1 MSVFGYNF
9 LWRVR
14 GPKFDEVGADGIRRI
29 GYRAGK
35 DTFSQTGTHPGGGK
49 TPPGT
54 PMGEN
59 FEGSPEIV
67 IWRIKPDGTAT
78 YSNPWDFSIG
88 KEVGMCRFRDG
99 NCRIPPFSTYKNL
112 ELVSPKEGWRGSPG
126 YTYNFSKE
134 GLDLFRMV
142 ASQFPNGTV
151 ERGLSVNGL
160 QWPAWD
166 FPFTA
171 TDSAKMRQWILSL
184 EPADAFA
191 IYYTLLAYD
200 GEKSGNCQWR
210 KFNPSISPAEFKDN
224 GFWAVFQDMV
234 AMSIYNLRT
243 DLHKIRDPDTGGIID
258 GLIKYDLFRMPCKPG
273 IGEIIFEVIA
283 SVALAVVTAGAGT
296 ALAAALKTISIA
308 KTIADMKSSADK
320 AKASA
325 AFTNSVVKGYQTGTD
340 IRNVLNP
347 VPQLTEVEKQL
358 LAKASGETKSPTET
372 NVVVDGAPT
381 ATNSGGGIPWL
392 LIAGAAAAALLS

>member
-1 MSVFGYNF
+1 MSQQTVIIET
-9 LWRVR
+9 R
-14 GPKFDEVGADGIRRI
+14 GNKTMVKTTYTVGPRFDETDSNGVRRI

-35 DTFSQTGTHPGGGK
+35 DEISKYGAAPNPKFSQPDQWFYGI
-49 TPPGT
+49 
-54 PMGEN
+54 
-59 FEGSPEIV
+59 PEQV
-67 IWRIKPDGTAT
+67 IWTIRPDGTAT
-78 YSNPWDFSIG
+78 LTRALVKDSRGIYSGDI
-88 KEVGMCRFRDG
+88 
-99 NCRIPPFSTYKNL
+99 T
-112 ELVSPKEGWRGSPG
+112 WRGSPG

-134 GLDLFRMV
+134 GFDLFRMV
-142 ASQFPNGTV
+142 ASQFPNGAV
-151 ERGLSVNGL
+151 ERGTSINGL
-160 QWPAWD
+160 EWPAWD

-224 GFWAVFQDMV
+224 YFWVVFQDMV

-258 GLIKYDLFRMPCKPG
+258 GLIKYDLFRMPCKAG
-273 IGEIIFEVIA
+273 IGEIIFQAIA

-308 KTIADMKSSADK
+308 KTIADMKSGADK

-325 AFTNSVVKGYQTGTD
+325 AFTNSVVKGYETGTD

-358 LAKASGETKSPTET
+358 LEKASGETKSPTE
-372 NVVVDGAPT
+372 VIDGTPT
-381 ATNSGGGIPWL
+381 ATISGGGVPWL
-392 LIAGAAAAALLS
+392 LIATAAAAALLS

>member
-1 MSVFGYNF
+1 MGSQTSTLEIPPQDASGEDPKLLKRLLQTPQMF
-9 LWRVR
+9 R
-14 GPKFDEVGADGIRRI
+14 GEPFDEVGPDGVRRI

-35 DTFSQTGTHPGGGK
+35 TYYHDGFVFW
-49 TPPGT
+49 GT
-54 PMGEN
+54 PQQD
-59 FEGSPEIV
+59 
-67 IWRIKPDGTAT
+67 IWTIRPDGTAT
-78 YSNPWDFSIG
+78 YSRKYIPWNGENRAGRSAYTYLG
-88 KEVGMCRFRDG
+88 KIWPGMVLPAFETNRG
-99 NCRIPPFSTYKNL
+99 GPF
-112 ELVSPKEGWRGSPG
+112 

-151 ERGLSVNGL
+151 ERGLSINGL
-160 QWPAWD
+160 EWPAWD
-166 FPFTA
+166 FPFTP

-224 GFWAVFQDMV
+224 YFWAVFQDMV

-308 KTIADMKSSADK
+308 KTIADMKNAADK

-325 AFTNSVVKGYQTGTD
+325 AFTNSVVKGYETGID

-372 NVVVDGAPT
+372 NVVVDGAPAAA
-381 ATNSGGGIPWL
+381 ATGGGIPWL

>member
-1 MSVFGYNF
+1 MSQQFITVQT
-9 LWRVR
+9 R
-14 GPKFDEVGADGIRRI
+14 GNKAMVDTQYAIGPRFDETDSNGIRRI
-29 GYRAGK
+29 GYRAGVRE
-35 DTFSQTGTHPGGGK
+35 FVQTGVSIQAGK
-49 TPPGT
+49 TRG
-54 PMGEN
+54 GEPVGYTR
-59 FEGSPEIV
+59 EGLPEQV
-67 IWRIKPDGTAT
+67 IWTIRPDGSAT
-78 YSNPWDFSIG
+78 L
-88 KEVGMCRFRDG
+88 K
-99 NCRIPPFSTYKNL
+99 K
-112 ELVSPKEGWRGSPG
+112 ELVAFPISESDTSKVNYSKDITWRGSPG

-134 GLDLFRMV
+134 GFDLFRMV
-142 ASQFPNGTV
+142 ASQFPNGPV
-151 ERGLSVNGL
+151 ERGTSINGL
-160 QWPAWD
+160 KWPAWD

-200 GEKSGNCQWR
+200 GETSGRCQYR

-258 GLIKYDLFRMPCKPG
+258 GLIKYDLFKMPCKPG
-273 IGEIIFEVIA
+273 IGEIVFQVIA

-325 AFTNSVVKGYQTGTD
+325 AFTNSVVKGYETGTD

-372 NVVVDGAPT
+372 NVVVDGAPAAT
-381 ATNSGGGIPWL
+381 ATTTASGGGVPWL
-392 LIAGAAAAALLS
+392 LIAAAAAAALLS

>member
-35 DTFSQTGTHPGGGK
+35 DAFSK
-49 TPPGT
+49 PPGY
-54 PMGEN
+54 PGVGET
-59 FEGSPEIV
+59 FEGAPEIV

-99 NCRIPPFSTYKNL
+99 NCRIPPLSTYKDL
-112 ELVSPKEGWRGSPG
+112 ELASSKEANLGSPG

-134 GLDLFRMV
+134 GFDLFRMV
-142 ASQFPNGTV
+142 ASQFPNGV
-151 ERGLSVNGL
+151 VSRGIEVNGL

-200 GEKSGNCQWR
+200 GDKSGGCQWR

-224 GFWAVFQDMV
+224 YFWAVFQDMV
-234 AMSIYNLRT
+234 AMSIYDLRT
-243 DLHKIRDPDTGGIID
+243 DLRKIRDPDTGAIID
-258 GLIKYDLFRMPCKPG
+258 GLIKYDLFKMPCKAG
-273 IGEIIFEVIA
+273 IGEIIFEAIA

-296 ALAAALKTISIA
+296 ALAAAIKTIEISKSIY
-308 KTIADMKSSADK
+308 DMKSSADK

-381 ATNSGGGIPWL
+381 ATTSGGGVPWL
-392 LIAGAAAAALLS
+392 LIAAAAAAALLS

>member
-1 MSVFGYNF
+1 MSQQFITVQT
-9 LWRVR
+9 R
-14 GPKFDEVGADGIRRI
+14 GNRAMVDTEYAIGPRFDETDSNGVRRI
-29 GYRAGK
+29 GYRAGVRE
-35 DTFSQTGTHPGGGK
+35 FVQTGVSIQAGKVRGGEPVGY
-49 TPPGT
+49 TR
-54 PMGEN
+54 
-59 FEGSPEIV
+59 EGLPEQV
-67 IWRIKPDGTAT
+67 IWTIRPDGSAT
-78 YSNPWDFSIG
+78 LARRLVGDSRGIYSGDITW
-88 KEVGMCRFRDG
+88 K
-99 NCRIPPFSTYKNL
+99 
-112 ELVSPKEGWRGSPG
+112 GSPG

-134 GLDLFRMV
+134 AFDLFRMV
-142 ASQFPNGTV
+142 ASQFPNGAV
-151 ERGLSVNGL
+151 ERGTSINGL

-200 GEKSGNCQWR
+200 GETSGRCQWR

-273 IGEIIFEVIA
+273 IGEIIFQVIA
-283 SVALAVVTAGAGT
+283 SVALAVATAGAGT

-308 KTIADMKSSADK
+308 KTISDMKSGADK

-325 AFTNSVVKGYQTGTD
+325 AFTNSVVKGYETGID

-347 VPQLTEVEKQL
+347 VPQLTEVEKEL

-381 ATNSGGGIPWL
+381 ATAAGGGVPWL
-392 LIAGAAAAALLS
+392 LIAAAAAAALLS

>member
-1 MSVFGYNF
+1 MSQQTITI
-9 LWRVR
+9 LSR
-14 GPKFDEVGADGIRRI
+14 GNKTLIETKSTIGPRFDETDSNGVRRI
-29 GYRAGK
+29 GYRAGVRE
-35 DTFSQTGTHPGGGK
+35 FVQTGVHPGGGK
-49 TPPGT
+49 TPAGT
-54 PMGEN
+54 KLGYYI
-59 FEGSPEIV
+59 EGAPEQV
-67 IWRIKPDGTAT
+67 IWTLRPDGTAT
-78 YSNPWDFSIG
+78 LER
-88 KEVGMCRFRDG
+88 KL
-99 NCRIPPFSTYKNL
+99 ST
-112 ELVSPKEGWRGSPG
+112 PTFGREGLPG
-126 YTYNFSKE
+126 VPEYTYNFSAE
-134 GLDLFRMV
+134 GLKLFRMV
-142 ASQFPNGTV
+142 ASQFPNGV
-151 ERGLSVNGL
+151 IERGISVNGL

-191 IYYTLLAYD
+191 INYTLLAYD
-200 GEKSGNCQWR
+200 GETSGRCQYR

-224 GFWAVFQDMV
+224 YFWVVFQDMV

-258 GLIKYDLFRMPCKPG
+258 GLIKYDLFKMPCKPG
-273 IGEIIFEVIA
+273 IGEIVFQVIA

-381 ATNSGGGIPWL
+381 ATTSGGGVPWL
-392 LIAGAAAAALLS
+392 LIAAAAAAALLS

>member
-1 MSVFGYNF
+1 MSQQFITVQT
-9 LWRVR
+9 R
-14 GPKFDEVGADGIRRI
+14 GNKAMVDTQYTVGPRFDETDSNGVRRI
-29 GYRAGK
+29 GYRAGVRE
-35 DTFSQTGTHPGGGK
+35 FVQTGVSIQAGKVRGGEPVGY
-49 TPPGT
+49 TR
-54 PMGEN
+54 
-59 FEGSPEIV
+59 EGFPEQV
-67 IWRIKPDGTAT
+67 IWTIRPDGSAT
-78 YSNPWDFSIG
+78 LTRKLITYPAHEEYAN
-88 KEVGMCRFRDG
+88 RT
-99 NCRIPPFSTYKNL
+99 TYKIP
-112 ELVSPKEGWRGSPG
+112 EVTTFGDPTWRGSPG

-151 ERGLSVNGL
+151 ERGTSINGL

-258 GLIKYDLFRMPCKPG
+258 GLIKYDLFKMPCKPG
-273 IGEIIFEVIA
+273 IGEIVFQVIA

-381 ATNSGGGIPWL
+381 ATTSGGGVPWL
-392 LIAGAAAAALLS
+392 LIAAAAAAALLS

>member
-1 MSVFGYNF
+1 MSVYDYNF
-9 LWRVR
+9 RWRVR

-35 DTFSQTGTHPGGGK
+35 DVFYQTGSGK
-49 TPPGT
+49 NGLVGFTFKGNPV
-54 PMGEN
+54 
-59 FEGSPEIV
+59 IV
-67 IWRIKPDGTAT
+67 LWTIRPDGTAT
-78 YSNPWDFSIG
+78 YLNPWAFSIG
-88 KEVGMCRFRDG
+88 KEVTMCGFRDG
-99 NCRIPPFSTYKNL
+99 TCSQPPLKSYQNL
-112 ELVSPKEGWRGSPG
+112 DLVSINSTGTTGSTG

-134 GLDLFRMV
+134 GFDLFRMV
-142 ASQFPNGTV
+142 ASQFPNGAV
-151 ERGLSVNGL
+151 ERGISINGL

-224 GFWAVFQDMV
+224 YFWVVFQDMV

-273 IGEIIFEVIA
+273 IGEIIFQVIA

-308 KTIADMKSSADK
+308 KTIADMKNAADK

-325 AFTNSVVKGYQTGTD
+325 AFNNSVIKGYETGTD

-381 ATNSGGGIPWL
+381 ATTSGGGIPWL

>member
-1 MSVFGYNF
+1 MRQQTVIIET
-9 LWRVR
+9 R
-14 GPKFDEVGADGIRRI
+14 GNRTMVKTTYTVGPRFDETDSNGIRRI

-35 DTFSQTGTHPGGGK
+35 DEISKSGAAPNPKFSQPDQLFYG
-49 TPPGT
+49 
-54 PMGEN
+54 
-59 FEGSPEIV
+59 FPEQV
-67 IWRIKPDGTAT
+67 IWTIRPDGSAT
-78 YSNPWDFSIG
+78 LTRALVEDSRGDFVNPTKVYSVDI
-88 KEVGMCRFRDG
+88 
-99 NCRIPPFSTYKNL
+99 T
-112 ELVSPKEGWRGSPG
+112 WRGSPG

-134 GLDLFRMV
+134 GFDLFRMV
-142 ASQFPNGTV
+142 ASQFPNGAV
-151 ERGLSVNGL
+151 ERGTSINGL

-200 GEKSGNCQWR
+200 GETSGRCQWR

-273 IGEIIFEVIA
+273 IGEIIFQVIA

-325 AFTNSVVKGYQTGTD
+325 AFTNSVVKGYETGID

-347 VPQLTEVEKQL
+347 VPQLTEVEKEL

-381 ATNSGGGIPWL
+381 ATAAAGGVPWL
-392 LIAGAAAAALLS
+392 LIAAAAAAALLS

>member
-1 MSVFGYNF
+1 
-9 LWRVR
+9 
-14 GPKFDEVGADGIRRI
+14 
-29 GYRAGK
+29 
-35 DTFSQTGTHPGGGK
+35 
-49 TPPGT
+49 
-54 PMGEN
+54 
-59 FEGSPEIV
+59 
-67 IWRIKPDGTAT
+67 
-78 YSNPWDFSIG
+78 
-88 KEVGMCRFRDG
+88 MCRFRDG
-99 NCRIPPFSTYKNL
+99 TCRVPPFSTYKNL
-112 ELVSPKEGWRGSPG
+112 ELASGKQGWRGSPG

-134 GLDLFRMV
+134 AFDLFRMV
-142 ASQFPNGTV
+142 ASQFPNGAV
-151 ERGLSVNGL
+151 ERGLSINGL

-166 FPFTA
+166 FPFTP

-243 DLHKIRDPDTGGIID
+243 DLHKIRDPDTGEIID
-258 GLIKYDLFRMPCKPG
+258 GLIKYDLFAMPCKPG

-308 KTIADMKSSADK
+308 KTIADMKNAADK

-325 AFTNSVVKGYQTGTD
+325 AFNNSVVKGYETGID

-358 LAKASGETKSPTET
+358 LAKASGETKSPTE
-372 NVVVDGAPT
+372 VIDGAPT
-381 ATNSGGGIPWL
+381 KTATAGGGIPWL

>member
-35 DTFSQTGTHPGGGK
+35 DLFYQTGSGK
-49 TPPGT
+49 NGPTGFS
-54 PMGEN
+54 
-59 FEGSPEIV
+59 FEGSSEIV
-67 IWRIKPDGTAT
+67 LWTIRPDGTAT
-78 YSNPWDFSIG
+78 YSNPWAFSIG
-88 KEVGMCRFRDG
+88 KEVTMCRFRDG
-99 NCRIPPFSTYKNL
+99 TCSQPPLQSYKNL
-112 ELVSPKEGWRGSPG
+112 DLVSINSAGNAGSPG

-134 GLDLFRMV
+134 GFDVFRTV
-142 ASQFPNGTV
+142 ASQFPNGVV
-151 ERGLSVNGL
+151 ERGTSINGL

-200 GEKSGNCQWR
+200 GEGSRGCKWR

-224 GFWAVFQDMV
+224 GFWSVFQDMV
-234 AMSIYNLRT
+234 AMSIYDLRT

-258 GLIKYDLFRMPCKPG
+258 GLIKYDLFRMPCKAG
-273 IGEIIFEVIA
+273 IGEIIFQVIA

-296 ALAAALKTISIA
+296 ALAAALKTIEISKSIY
-308 KTIADMKSSADK
+308 DMKNSADK
-320 AKASA
+320 AKANA

-381 ATNSGGGIPWL
+381 ATTAGGGVPWL
-392 LIAGAAAAALLS
+392 LIAAAAAAALLS

>member
-1 MSVFGYNF
+1 
-9 LWRVR
+9 
-14 GPKFDEVGADGIRRI
+14 
-29 GYRAGK
+29 
-35 DTFSQTGTHPGGGK
+35 
-49 TPPGT
+49 
-54 PMGEN
+54 
-59 FEGSPEIV
+59 
-67 IWRIKPDGTAT
+67 
-78 YSNPWDFSIG
+78 
-88 KEVGMCRFRDG
+88 
-99 NCRIPPFSTYKNL
+99 
-112 ELVSPKEGWRGSPG
+112 
-126 YTYNFSKE
+126 
-134 GLDLFRMV
+134 MV
-142 ASQFPNGTV
+142 ASQFPNGAV
-151 ERGLSVNGL
+151 ERGTSVNGL

-200 GEKSGNCQWR
+200 GEKSNNCQWR

-234 AMSIYNLRT
+234 AMSIYDLRT
-243 DLHKIRDPDTGGIID
+243 DLRKVRDPDTGGIID
-258 GLIKYDLFRMPCKPG
+258 GLIKYDLFKMPCKPG

-283 SVALAVVTAGAGT
+283 SVALAVVTAGAGV
-296 ALAAALKTISIA
+296 ALSAALKTISIA
-308 KTIADMKSSADK
+308 KTIYDMKNAADK

-372 NVVVDGAPT
+372 NVVVDGAPAA
-381 ATNSGGGIPWL
+381 ATGGGIPWL

>member
-1 MSVFGYNF
+1 MSQKLIIVQT
-9 LWRVR
+9 R
-14 GPKFDEVGADGIRRI
+14 GNKAMVDTQYTVGPRFDETDSNGVRRI
-29 GYRAGK
+29 GYRAG
-35 DTFSQTGTHPGGGK
+35 DSGFVQTGVSIQAGKVLGGRPIGI
-49 TPPGT
+49 TMVG
-54 PMGEN
+54 
-59 FEGSPEIV
+59 FPEQI
-67 IWRIKPDGTAT
+67 IWTIRPDGTAT
-78 YSNPWDFSIG
+78 LTRKLVEKFSLNIIKVYSGDITW
-88 KEVGMCRFRDG
+88 K
-99 NCRIPPFSTYKNL
+99 
-112 ELVSPKEGWRGSPG
+112 GSPG

-134 GLDLFRMV
+134 GFDLFRMV
-142 ASQFPNGTV
+142 ASQFPNGAV
-151 ERGLSVNGL
+151 ERGTSINGL
-160 QWPAWD
+160 EWPAWD

-200 GEKSGNCQWR
+200 GETSGRCQWR
-210 KFNPSISPAEFKDN
+210 KFNPSITPAEFKDN

-258 GLIKYDLFRMPCKPG
+258 GLIKYDLFKMPCKPG
-273 IGEIIFEVIA
+273 IGEIVFQVIA

-325 AFTNSVVKGYQTGTD
+325 AFTNSVVKGYETGID

-347 VPQLTEVEKQL
+347 VPQLSEVEKQL

-372 NVVVDGAPT
+372 NVVVDEAPT
-381 ATNSGGGIPWL
+381 ATTAGGGVPWL
-392 LIAGAAAAALLS
+392 LIAAAAAAALLS

>member
-1 MSVFGYNF
+1 MVKTTYT
-9 LWRVR
+9 V
-14 GPKFDEVGADGIRRI
+14 GPRFDETDSKGIRRI

-35 DTFSQTGTHPGGGK
+35 DEISKSGAAPNPKFSQPDQIFYG
-49 TPPGT
+49 
-54 PMGEN
+54 
-59 FEGSPEIV
+59 FPEQV
-67 IWRIKPDGTAT
+67 IWTIRPDGSAT
-78 YSNPWDFSIG
+78 LTRALVEDSRGDFVNPTKVYSADI
-88 KEVGMCRFRDG
+88 
-99 NCRIPPFSTYKNL
+99 T
-112 ELVSPKEGWRGSPG
+112 WRGSPG

-134 GLDLFRMV
+134 AFDLFRMV
-142 ASQFPNGTV
+142 ASQFPNGAV
-151 ERGLSVNGL
+151 ERGTSSNGL

-200 GEKSGNCQWR
+200 GEKSGRCQYR

-273 IGEIIFEVIA
+273 IGEIIFQVIA

-381 ATNSGGGIPWL
+381 ATATAAGGGVPWL
-392 LIAGAAAAALLS
+392 LIAAAAAAALLS

>member
-1 MSVFGYNF
+1 MGSQTSTLEKPPQDASGEDPKLLRRLFQTPQMF
-9 LWRVR
+9 R
-14 GPKFDEVGADGIRRI
+14 GEPFDEVGPDGVRRI

-35 DTFSQTGTHPGGGK
+35 TYYHDGFVFW
-49 TPPGT
+49 GT
-54 PMGEN
+54 PQED
-59 FEGSPEIV
+59 
-67 IWRIKPDGTAT
+67 IWTIRPDGTAT
-78 YSNPWDFSIG
+78 YSRKFTPWNGENRAGRSVYTYRG
-88 KEVGMCRFRDG
+88 KIWPGMV
-99 NCRIPPFSTYKNL
+99 
-112 ELVSPKEGWRGSPG
+112 VSGLADWQGAPY

-134 GLDLFRMV
+134 SFDLFRMV
-142 ASQFPNGTV
+142 ASQFPNGAV
-151 ERGLSVNGL
+151 ERGASINGL
-160 QWPAWD
+160 EWPAWD
-166 FPFTA
+166 FPFTP

-200 GEKSGNCQWR
+200 GPGSGGCKWR

-224 GFWAVFQDMV
+224 GFWIVFQDMV

-308 KTIADMKSSADK
+308 KTIADMKNAADK

-325 AFTNSVVKGYQTGTD
+325 AFNNSVVKGYETGID

-347 VPQLTEVEKQL
+347 VPQLTEVEKEL
-358 LAKASGETKSPTET
+358 LAKASGETKSPTE
-372 NVVVDGAPT
+372 VIDGAPT
-381 ATNSGGGIPWL
+381 GTATAAGGGVPWL
-392 LIAGAAAAALLS
+392 LIAAAAAAALLS

>member
-1 MSVFGYNF
+1 MSVFGYNL

-49 TPPGT
+49 TPSGT
-54 PMGEN
+54 PMGET

-67 IWRIKPDGTAT
+67 IWRINPDGTVT

-112 ELVSPKEGWRGSPG
+112 ELVSINSERNSGYPG

-142 ASQFPNGTV
+142 ASQFPNGAV
-151 ERGLSVNGL
+151 ERGISVNGW

-171 TDSAKMRQWILSL
+171 LDSAKMRQWVLSL
-184 EPADAFA
+184 EPVDAFS
-191 IYYTLLAYD
+191 IYYNLLAYD
-200 GEKSGNCQWR
+200 GEKSGRCQYR
-210 KFNPSISPAEFKDN
+210 KFNPAISPAEFKDN
-224 GFWAVFQDMV
+224 YFWVVFQDMV

-258 GLIKYDLFRMPCKPG
+258 GLIKYDLFKMPCKPG
-273 IGEIIFEVIA
+273 IGEIIFEVVA

-296 ALAAALKTISIA
+296 ALTAAIRTIEIA
-308 KTIADMKSSADK
+308 KTISDMKSSADK

-358 LAKASGETKSPTET
+358 LAKASGETKSPTE
-372 NVVVDGAPT
+372 VVGEAKT
-381 ATNSGGGIPWL
+381 AGGNPWL
-392 LIAGAAAAALLS
+392 LIAAAAAAAALLS

>member
-1 MSVFGYNF
+1 MSQQFITVQT
-9 LWRVR
+9 R
-14 GPKFDEVGADGIRRI
+14 GNKAMVDTQYAIGPRFDETDSNGVRRI
-29 GYRAGK
+29 GYRAGVRE
-35 DTFSQTGTHPGGGK
+35 FVQTGVSIQAGKVRGGEPVGYTREGLPEQIIWTIRPDGSATLTRK
-49 TPPGT
+49 LV
-54 PMGEN
+54 EE
-59 FEGSPEIV
+59 FRGSPTKV
-67 IWRIKPDGTAT
+67 
-78 YSNPWDFSIG
+78 YSGDI
-88 KEVGMCRFRDG
+88 
-99 NCRIPPFSTYKNL
+99 T
-112 ELVSPKEGWRGSPG
+112 WRGSPG

-134 GLDLFRMV
+134 AFDLFRMV
-142 ASQFPNGTV
+142 ASQFPNGAV
-151 ERGLSVNGL
+151 ERGTSINGL

-200 GEKSGNCQWR
+200 GETSGRCQWR

-273 IGEIIFEVIA
+273 IGEIIFQVIA

-308 KTIADMKSSADK
+308 KTIADMKSGADK

-325 AFTNSVVKGYQTGTD
+325 AFTNSVVKGYETGID

-347 VPQLTEVEKQL
+347 VPQLTEVEKEL

-381 ATNSGGGIPWL
+381 AAGGGFPWL
-392 LIAGAAAAALLS
+392 LLAGAAAAALLS

>member
-14 GPKFDEVGADGIRRI
+14 GPKFDEVGVDGIRRI

-54 PMGEN
+54 PMGET

-67 IWRIKPDGTAT
+67 IWTIRSDGTAT

-88 KEVGMCRFRDG
+88 KEVGMCGFRVG

-112 ELVSPKEGWRGSPG
+112 ELVSAKPGWRGSPG

-142 ASQFPNGTV
+142 ASQFPNGAV
-151 ERGLSVNGL
+151 ERGTSINGL

-166 FPFTA
+166 FPFTP

-224 GFWAVFQDMV
+224 YFWVVFQDMV

-273 IGEIIFEVIA
+273 IGEIIFQVIA

-325 AFTNSVVKGYQTGTD
+325 AFTNSVVKGYETGTD

-347 VPQLTEVEKQL
+347 VPQLTDVEKQL

-372 NVVVDGAPT
+372 NAVVDGAP
-381 ATNSGGGIPWL
+381 AAAGGGIPWL
-392 LIAGAAAAALLS
+392 LIAGVAAAALLG